1 MHTNAKGRQLTKCT
15 HATKCSNWC
24 MCARAGAEHAHQL
37 GALLSGLKVLL
48 NLIPWNPVLAA
59 KEAHDY
65 SAPSQD
71 SILQFQSIVRT
82 HYQVPTTVR
91 QEKGQDIS
99 GACGQLAL
107 EKAAAARKGGLGG
120 SRDVPAGAG
129 AGASG
134 ASAATGGDVQT
145 KHPEGSGAGD
155 EAEMRAEEGVERERG
170 EADSRG
176 VGSSGRGSRR
186 GGLLGGLVR
195 GLGGVMGAM
204 FSRGSA
210 PAPTTAADDAAGAA
224 ATERSGGTATLHESK
239 TVAEVASSSST
250 TTTTTTQVCN
260 NTTCV
265 GIAEGSREA
274 GRSCSSKGDSK
285 GSLCNGGSSSGEA
298 VQGCC
303 GGAEASTTCCAQGTD
318 LTKSDCNQ
326 DGLVSTSS
334 SMPGISINNSACEG
348 VDKGYSMPGIS
359 ASNIACEGVDKGH
372 PEASSSSRQGAG
384 SDSSWAGADA
394 TNQLGSSEGLSDS
407 VVPPILRDIEELH

>member
-1 MHTNAKGRQLTKCT
+1 
-15 HATKCSNWC
+15 

-186 GGLLGGLVR
+186 GGLLGGL
-195 GLGGVMGAM
+195 
-204 FSRGSA
+204 
-210 PAPTTAADDAAGAA
+210 
-224 ATERSGGTATLHESK
+224 
-239 TVAEVASSSST
+239 
-250 TTTTTTQVCN
+250 
-260 NTTCV
+260 
-265 GIAEGSREA
+265 
-274 GRSCSSKGDSK
+274 
-285 GSLCNGGSSSGEA
+285 
-298 VQGCC
+298 
-303 GGAEASTTCCAQGTD
+303 
-318 LTKSDCNQ
+318 
-326 DGLVSTSS
+326 
-334 SMPGISINNSACEG
+334 
-348 VDKGYSMPGIS
+348 
-359 ASNIACEGVDKGH
+359 
-372 PEASSSSRQGAG
+372 
-384 SDSSWAGADA
+384 
-394 TNQLGSSEGLSDS
+394 
-407 VVPPILRDIEELH
+407 